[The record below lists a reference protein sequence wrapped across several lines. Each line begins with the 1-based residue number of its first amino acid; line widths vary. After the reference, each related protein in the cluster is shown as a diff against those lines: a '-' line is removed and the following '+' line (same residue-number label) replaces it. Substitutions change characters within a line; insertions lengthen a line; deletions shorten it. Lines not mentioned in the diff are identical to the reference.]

1 MTIRVST
8 FELLVKPIAP
18 RAPLPPN
25 LRAVARRVIQ
35 GYFLTITN
43 LQETDNI
50 RFQLRFL
57 SSAPTPD
64 NLDRRLSVNNVD
76 FIYDIAGNNLS
87 VESIFASARKNTYL
101 LEGSFLLPAGQ
112 TASVKLLPRLTSTL
126 LNNPDPNFEIR
137 GYVELSIPFQFSSF
151 LDGQFRRPLDGPAEV
166 LLQPE
171 IRGTFLPN
179 DLGTAANADF
189 DQINYSLIPA
199 NGQALNTIEQDGL
212 FTLAGISR
220 EVTEAVRR
228 ALESN
233 SLPIESLSSGN
244 QISQFAQLVATL
256 GQIEPN
262 EENLGQISQLL
273 ADVNIPIAMSR
284 TGS

>member
-43 LQETDNI
+43 LQERNDIRFNI
-50 RFQLRFL
+50 RFTC
-57 SSAPTPD
+57 SAPNPD
-64 NLDRRLSVNNVD
+64 NLDRRFTPSNVD
-76 FIYDIAGNNLS
+76 LLYDIAGDNLS
-87 VESIFASARKNTYL
+87 LPFVAFPPNASPPNTSVL
-101 LEGSFLLPAGQ
+101 IGAFNLPAQQ
-112 TASVKLLPRLTSTL
+112 TASVKLLPSLTSAL
-126 LNNPDPNFEIR
+126 LNNPEPNFEIR
-137 GYVELSIPFQFSSF
+137 GYVELIIPINSLLFEPQV
-151 LDGQFRRPLDGPAEV
+151 DEPVEV

-179 DLGTAANADF
+179 DLGTSANADF

-199 NGQALNTIEQDGL
+199 NGQALNTIEPEGL
-212 FTLAGISR
+212 ISVSISPA
-220 EVTEAVRR
+220 VTEAVRR
-228 ALESN
+228 VLESN
-233 SLPIESLSSGN
+233 SLPIESLSSRN
-244 QISQFAQLVATL
+244 QILQFAQMVATL

-273 ADVNIPIAMSR
+273 ADVNIPIAVSR